1 MKSHEQTS
9 NLPAWIFM
17 ASSLVLIVLPQAAR
31 AEDAGAADKAGVTVL
46 EDAAPTTISL
56 STEITGDAPTIYN
69 VGTSSGGTA
78 LITGA
83 SSISYQPAENFYG
96 TEYVTYDV
104 RSTDASTGDISVD
117 QGVITISVT
126 SVNDPPTT
134 LDDSATIDEDSAQV
148 SINVVSNDSD
158 DDTVTSSLVVTAV
171 TIVSGD
177 TQASETLSFSG
188 GNVLYTPSTDYN
200 GVTTIRYTVGDTHTP
215 QATTQ
220 ALLTVNVTSINDAP
234 VNTSTIANPQTYQA
248 TEDTES
254 QIDMSAYISDVES
267 DQVVISSVTYTGL
280 GEVSITGDDLVI
292 TYNPAADFRD
302 TEDIYFTASDVNGGV
317 VSGHLIVDVQPVQ
330 DAPIAVADSAT
341 VLEDSSNNVI
351 DVKLNDTDDDN
362 TYAELQISGEAIT
375 DTVASGIVDTSGSVS
390 IVNQKIS
397 YTPAANFFGTETIE
411 YTLTDTDGLVSTGTV
426 LVTVTN
432 ANDGPTAVDDVATTA
447 ANSSVT
453 INVLD
458 NDSDVEGDTL
468 AIASVTPPENG
479 SAAISG
485 TSIIYTP
492 NSDFSGTDSFTYQS
506 TDTTGETSEATVTIT
521 VTVANVG
528 SCSTSASTLAAVANG
543 CSITP
548 SSFRTNVFAF
558 GLCSAAPVR
567 PGIGSSYDLSNCQLM
582 YDGRSGTGTA
592 ITFGALNTSYVFPE
606 FTTPANG
613 SYTHGVLILGNTFE
627 AKGLLALT
635 GTNCVTTA
643 TTPFIACAPSYTESD
658 AVFTPA
664 SSIDYF
670 YSTGTHSYTF
680 TSDAVTADLIDANQE
695 LITADGNGTQIL
707 AIQQFGS
714 AKTVSDA
721 TRTIDIGFRVSQALT
736 INSSAATTAPFS
748 IRFEVQ

>member
-1 MKSHEQTS
+1 MKLRKQNS
-9 NLPAWIFM
+9 NMPAW
-17 ASSLVLIVLPQAAR
+17 LLIPLCVVMTTWSNNAIAV
-31 AEDAGAADKAGVTVL
+31 DAGAADKTGVTVL

-56 STEITGDAPTIYN
+56 AAEITGDAPVIYN
-69 VGTSSGGTA
+69 VGASGNGTV

-83 SSISYQPAENFYG
+83 SSISYQPAENFNG
-96 TEYVTYDV
+96 IEYVTYDV
-104 RSTDASTGDISVD
+104 RSTDVSTGAVTVD
-117 QGVITISVT
+117 QGVVTISVS
-126 SVNDPPTT
+126 SVNDAPVA

-177 TQASETLSFSG
+177 IQASGSLSFTG
-188 GNVLYTPSTDYN
+188 GNVLYTPSSDFN
-200 GVTTIRYTVGDTHTP
+200 GVTTIRYTVGDTNIP

-254 QIDMSAYISDVES
+254 QIDMSVYISDVES
-267 DQVVISSVTYTGL
+267 DQIVISSVTYTGAGSL
-280 GEVSITGDDLVI
+280 SITGDDLVI
-292 TYNPAADFRD
+292 TYSPAPDFRG

-330 DAPIAVADSAT
+330 DAPIAIADAAT

-362 TYAELQISGEAIT
+362 SYAELQISNAVIT
-375 DTVASGIVDTSGSVS
+375 ETTAAGLVDTSGDIL
-390 IVNQKIS
+390 IVNQRIS
-397 YTPAANFFGTETIE
+397 YTPAANFYGSETIE
-411 YTLTDTDGLVSTGTV
+411 YTLTDTDGLVATGT
-426 LVTVTN
+426 LVVNVTN
-432 ANDGPTAVDDVATTA
+432 TNDGPSAADDTATTA

-453 INVLD
+453 IRVLD

-468 AIASVTPPENG
+468 SIASVTPPANG
-479 SAAISG
+479 SATISG
-485 TSIIYTP
+485 SSIIYSP
-492 NSDFSGTDSFTYQS
+492 DPDFSGEDEFSYFS
-506 TDTTGETSEATVTIT
+506 TDTTGETSEGTVRVT

-528 SCSTSASTLAAVANG
+528 SCSNSVTTLGALANG
-543 CSITP
+543 CTITP

-567 PGIGSSYDLSNCQLM
+567 PGVGSSYDLSNCQLL
-582 YDGRSGTGTA
+582 YDGRSGAGTA
-592 ITFGALNTSYVFPE
+592 ITFGAINTSYVFPS
-606 FTTPANG
+606 FTAPANG
-613 SYTHGVLILGNTFE
+613 SYTHGVLVIGNNFE
-627 AKGLLALT
+627 ARGVLALT

-643 TTPFIACAPSYTESD
+643 TTPFIDCDPSYTESN

-670 YSTGTHSYTF
+670 YRTGTYSYTF
-680 TSDAVTADLIDANQE
+680 TSDSVTADLIDSNGD
-695 LITADGNGTQIL
+695 LISVDGTGTQIL

-714 AKTVSDA
+714 AKTISDA

-736 INSSAATTAPFS
+736 INSLAATTAPFS